1 MIDSNRNWNKKD
13 FKAIYVI
20 GLYMPKSPE
29 NYIVVMKLTR
39 FVHDLQIVTF

>member
-1 MIDSNRNWNKKD
+1 MIL
-13 FKAIYVI
+13 IEI
-20 GLYMPKSPE
+20 GIKRISQQFLLVGSYMPKSPE